1 MWGSWRSLCRE
12 QRIPLCPLLRAKRHD
27 AELVPRETGGKA
39 LPWMEKH
46 DGMGANSS
54 AAHRGTCRQHTAPNS
69 QHQAVPIFLRPD
81 SPPRAPCLVPTLPQS
96 HQLVCVSGAWHQLCS
111 QPPLWFMLLPSKPS
125 VMEPGS
131 GFLLPEQLCF
141 SCFLPFFGTQQLP
154 LSRQKQATHLF
165 SYSKSLASQGS
176 ILHTWKSL
184 KSMAMDHL
192 ILTGNLFF
200 FLFNH
205 SFPITFSFL

>member
-39 LPWMEKH
+39 LPWMEKR

-111 QPPLWFMLLPSKPS
+111 QPPLWFMLLPSKLS

-131 GFLLPEQLCF
+131 GFLLPEQDALLQLLSSFLWGTTTASIQTKASHALVFLFQVTCF
-141 SCFLPFFGTQQLP
+141 S
-154 LSRQKQATHLF
+154 R
-165 SYSKSLASQGS
+165 
-176 ILHTWKSL
+176 LHTAYLEEFKIISNGSFNIDWKP
-184 KSMAMDHL
+184 
-192 ILTGNLFF
+192 LFF
-200 FLFNH
+200 L
-205 SFPITFSFL
+205 